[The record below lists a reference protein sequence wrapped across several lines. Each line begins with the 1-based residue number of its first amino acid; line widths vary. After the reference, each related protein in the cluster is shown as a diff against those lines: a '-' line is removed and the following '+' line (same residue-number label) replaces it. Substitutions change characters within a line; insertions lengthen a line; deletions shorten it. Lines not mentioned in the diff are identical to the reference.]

1 MPVLV
6 GEAHEQAGHGED
18 EGADGEDQGP
28 VEVVGGHPHHQQRGG
43 EGGNKGWTNKN
54 LVRSLFIFIPNS
66 SPTISLKLDRAY
78 LQSRQRQYF

>member
-28 VEVVGGHPHHQQRGG
+28 VEVVGGHPHHQQGGG
-43 EGGNKGWTNKN
+43 EGGNKSWTHKN
-54 LVRSLFIFIPNS
+54 LVRTLFIFIPNS
-66 SPTISLKLDRAY
+66 EL
-78 LQSRQRQYF
+78 